1 MTSVT
6 QRSTILRSKGHYFKG
21 LSGQE
26 HYDHGWHLGQE
37 ISVCDKDDIPF
48 LSVISEHKSEGH

>member
-37 ISVCDKDDIPF
+37 LSVCDKDDIS
-48 LSVISEHKSEGH
+48 LSSL